1 MRTLDPLRG
10 LLGRLTGAPLRH
22 AARSKEHPEAPD
34 EARKA
39 QAIEHADDDDRPRP
53 PTGLHPAVWP
63 R

>member
-1 MRTLDPLRG
+1 MRKLDPLRG
-10 LLGRLTGAPLRH
+10 LLGSLTGVPLRP

-39 QAIEHADDDDRPRP
+39 QAIEHADDDRPHP
-53 PTGLHPAVWP
+53 PTSLHPAVWP